1 MQNFAGTDPIPAPP
15 YGDTRRLIAADLR
28 ALIARIETSMR
39 LVEAAIARETNGEE
53 PGSID
58 VFVLDDVTPRYVTA
72 SAALS
77 ACKSGLDLALQCLS
91 DSGKPDRG
99 AAITHLVG

>member
-1 MQNFAGTDPIPAPP
+1 MQNFAGKDAIVAASS
-15 YGDTRRLIAADLR
+15 GDSHQLIAAGLR
-28 ALIARIETSMR
+28 SLIAQIETSMR
-39 LVEAAIARETNGEE
+39 LIEAAMAREDNGEE

-77 ACKSGLDLALQCLS
+77 TCKADLDLALRRLS
-91 DSGKPDRG
+91 DSGKLDK
-99 AAITHLVG
+99 AAAARLIA